1 MGDGRR
7 TVVDGLLAS
16 TDGPPLRMPSRGSS
30 LMPKAPGMAD
40 AALVIALV
48 LAGCG
53 GASGTTQEDSAMQL
67 TSSAFADG
75 EPIPARH
82 TCDGDDVS
90 PQLAWDGAPDGT
102 AIFVL
107 TVQDPDAGGFVHWL
121 LTDLPGATT
130 ELTEGQGDAIGTA
143 GPNDFGRTGWAGPC
157 PPSGEHRYVFTLS
170 ALSEPIAV
178 GSDADAD
185 AVHQAMSDRVL
196 ATLTLSGV
204 YERER

>member
-1 MGDGRR
+1 
-7 TVVDGLLAS
+7 
-16 TDGPPLRMPSRGSS
+16 
-30 LMPKAPGMAD
+30 MAD

-53 GASGTTQEDSAMQL
+53 GTPGTTQEDSTMQL
-67 TSSAFADG
+67 TSSAFADD

-102 AIFVL
+102 AAFVL
-107 TVQDPDAGGFVHWL
+107 VVQDPDAGDFVHWL
-121 LTDLPGATT
+121 LTDIPGNAA
-130 ELTEGQGDAIGTA
+130 ELAEGQGDAIGTA
-143 GPNDFGRTGWAGPC
+143 GPNGFGRTGWAGPC

-170 ALSEPIAV
+170 ALSGPLEI
-178 GSDADAD
+178 GSAADAD
-185 AVHQAMSDRVL
+185 AVRQAMSDRVL
-196 ATLTLSGV
+196 ATATLSGV